1 MRSLECP
8 NCKNQVCE
16 FWEILI
22 LPSRFWLKKRC
33 RHCDERIRFN
43 PTTILWLVGFLV
55 IGIGVSNILSKLLSI
70 ESELF
75 GVVVF
80 VLFTCYPLAAGKKL
94 FSQAQSESDRGK
106 GKGEAGNRY

>member
-1 MRSLECP
+1 MAAAMPPKAAHVPRVTTARASRPNTSTRS
-8 NCKNQVCE
+8 
-16 FWEILI
+16 
-22 LPSRFWLKKRC
+22 
-33 RHCDERIRFN
+33 
-43 PTTILWLVGFLV
+43 V
-55 IGIGVSNILSKLLSI
+55 IGIGVSNILGKLLSI

-94 FSQAQSESDRGK
+94 FSQAQSKSDRGN